1 MVRASLHEPIVT
13 IVAESDRPGGVA
25 AIHRDLLDHVFPFA
39 HTADDLDLTPLLPT
53 TCGPPPLPPPCGDPP
68 PRKGAIAAAR
78 CPATVSR
85 PDTCCDRQDPC
96 PLHPWVRH

>member
-53 TCGPPPLPPPCGDPP
+53 N
-68 PRKGAIAAAR
+68 
-78 CPATVSR
+78 
-85 PDTCCDRQDPC
+85 
-96 PLHPWVRH
+96 